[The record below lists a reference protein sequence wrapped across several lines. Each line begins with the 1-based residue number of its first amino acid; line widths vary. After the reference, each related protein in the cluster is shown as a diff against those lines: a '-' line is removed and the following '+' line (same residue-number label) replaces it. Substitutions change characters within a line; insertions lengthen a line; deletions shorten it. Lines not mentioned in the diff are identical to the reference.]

1 MAKMWVREVFKR
13 SYKIFMDGKGGTGK
27 YVTILAAILAVRRD
41 RATRTSTTCTAMKT
55 D

>member
-1 MAKMWVREVFKR
+1 MAKLWVREVFKK
-13 SYKIFMDGKGGTGK
+13 SYKMFMDGKGGTGE

-41 RATRTSTTCTAMKT
+41 RATRSSTTSTAMK